1 MEKMP
6 ITKDGLEKL
15 KAELVQLEKFE
26 KPNNIK
32 AIAEARA
39 HGDLSENAEYHAA
52 KEKQGFI
59 AAKINELKTAIGQ
72 AEVID
77 VNEGPLDRIVFG
89 RTILLYDMEA
99 DKEITYQLVGPYE
112 SEPEN
117 GRISIKSPLGQGLI
131 GREIGDEVKIKTPRG
146 VLEFEVLEIK

>member
-6 ITKDGLEKL
+6 FTADGLEKV
-15 KAELVQLEKFE
+15 KAELRYLQKTE

-59 AAKINELKTAIGQ
+59 AAKINELEAAIGQ
-72 AEVID
+72 AEVVD
-77 VNEGPLDRIVFG
+77 VNEGPTDRVVFG
-89 RTILLYDMEA
+89 RTILLYDVQT

-112 SEPEN
+112 SDPEN

-131 GREIGDEVKIKTPRG
+131 GREIGDEVKINIPRG
-146 VLEFEVLEIK
+146 VQEFEVLEIK